1 MYWSDTHLQECSHA
15 VSIVEPR
22 DIQGLDDIQMDTS
35 SLQSL
40 VSYAL
45 NASTDGPITVVSK

>member
-22 DIQGLDDIQMDTS
+22 DIQGLDDIQMGTS

-40 VSYAL
+40 VSYAM